1 MREFE
6 VPATYTIPEDVN
18 VSDGVFRHAERTPG
32 LVVFNRPDGKGG
44 WTDVTAKQ
52 FAQAVTGVAKGLIA
66 TGIELGDRVAILAST
81 QYDWVVL
88 DFAIWAAGGCT
99 VAIFD
104 SSSAEQAKWIL
115 QDSGTKLLVV
125 ETPKQRAMIGEI
137 ESALPELAETLL
149 LSEGVSGSGAE
160 AAAERNHAA
169 PPLTPNRHGAVEEF
183 TRRGAD
189 LDDAV
194 VHERRA
200 QVKAASPATLIYTSG
215 TTGRPKG
222 VMLSHSNLYAE
233 SAADRAVMPQ
243 DLRPGKRSLL
253 FLPLAHVFARAVALA
268 AFDAGVTVAHTADWS
283 TLVEQFG
290 QYKPDFILSVP
301 RVFEKVFN
309 GAKQKAHD
317 SGKGAIFDAAAD
329 TAIAYS
335 QALDNGGPGLVLKLK
350 HAVFDKLVYGKL
362 REAMGGRCESAVSGG
377 GPLSAR
383 LGHFFRGVG
392 VNIREGYGL
401 TETTAAV
408 SVNTPE
414 YTRVG
419 TVGRPLP
426 GHGAKVAEDGELLL
440 RGPVV
445 FSGYW
450 GNDAATE
457 DAFVDGWFKTG
468 DLGAIDSNGFI
479 TITGRK
485 KEILVTAGGKNVSP
499 AMLEDS
505 LRSHPLISQV
515 MVVGDS
521 KPFIGALITLDAEA
535 LPGWTERHNLPADTP
550 IEKLIENPDLVA
562 EIDAAVADTNKLVSH
577 AEAIKKIRILPV
589 DWTEES
595 GELTPKMSLKRAVV
609 MKNYAADVEA
619 IYS

>member
-18 VSDGVFRHAERTPG
+18 VSDSVFRHAERTPG
-32 LVVFNRPDGKGG
+32 LVVFNKPDGKGG

-52 FAQAVTGVAKGLIA
+52 FAHAVTGVAKGLVA
-66 TGIELGDRVAILAST
+66 SGIELGDRVAILAST

-115 QDSGTKLLVV
+115 QDSATKLLVV
-125 ETPKQRAMIGEI
+125 ETAKQRAMISEI
-137 ESALPELAETLL
+137 ESVLPELKETLL
-149 LSEGVSGSGAE
+149 LGDGAVAEFTTRGAE
-160 AAAERNHAA
+160 
-169 PPLTPNRHGAVEEF
+169 
-183 TRRGAD
+183 
-189 LDDAV
+189 LDDSV

-233 SAADRAVMPQ
+233 SVADRAVMP
-243 DLRPGKRSLL
+243 DSLRAGNRSLL

-283 TLVEQFG
+283 TLVDQFG
-290 QYKPDFILSVP
+290 QYKPDFIVSVP

-317 SGKGAIFDAAAD
+317 GGQGKIFDIAAD
-329 TAIAYS
+329 TAIEYS
-335 QALDNGGPGLVLKLK
+335 RSLETGGPGLVLKLK
-350 HAVFDKLVYGKL
+350 HAVFDKLVYSKL
-362 REAMGGRCESAVSGG
+362 RAAMGGQCTSAVSGG
-377 GPLSAR
+377 GPLGAR

-392 VNIREGYGL
+392 VIVYEGYGL
-401 TETTAAV
+401 TETTAALT
-408 SVNTPE
+408 VNTPE
-414 YTRVG
+414 YIRVG
-419 TVGRPLP
+419 SVGRPLP
-426 GHGAKVAEDGELLL
+426 GHGVKIADDGELLV

-445 FSGYW
+445 FGGYW
-450 GNDAATE
+450 GNDAASE
-457 DAFVDGWFKTG
+457 DAFADGWFKTG
-468 DLGAIDSNGFI
+468 DLGAIDDTGFV

-499 AMLEDS
+499 AVLEDS
-505 LRSHPLISQV
+505 LRANPLISQV
-515 MVVGDS
+515 MVVGDG
-521 KPFIGALITLDAEA
+521 KPFIAALITLDEEA
-535 LPGWTERHNLPADTP
+535 LPGWKDRHSLPADTP
-550 IEKLIENPDLVA
+550 IEKLIENPDLVTD
-562 EIDAAVADTNKLVSH
+562 IDAAVAATNKLVSH

-589 DWTEES
+589 DWTEEG
-595 GELTPKMSLKRAVV
+595 GELTPKMSIKRAVV

>member
-18 VSDGVFRHAERTPG
+18 VSDGVYRHAERTPG

-115 QDSGTKLLVV
+115 QDSATKLLVV
-125 ETPKQRAMIGEI
+125 ETPKQRTMIGEI
-137 ESALPELAETLL
+137 ESALPELTETLL
-149 LSEGVSGSGAE
+149 LSE
-160 AAAERNHAA
+160 
-169 PPLTPNRHGAVEEF
+169 GAVEEF

-189 LDDAV
+189 LDDAL

-222 VMLSHSNLYAE
+222 VMLSHANLYAE
-233 SAADRAVMPQ
+233 SAADRAVMPH

-283 TLVEQFG
+283 TLVQQFG

-309 GAKQKAHD
+309 GAKQNAHD
-317 SGKGAIFDAAAD
+317 GGKGAIFDAAAD

-335 QALDNGGPGLVLKLK
+335 QALDNGGPGVVLKLK
-350 HAVFDKLVYGKL
+350 HLVFDKLVYGKL
-362 REAMGGRCESAVSGG
+362 RAAMGGRCESAVSGG
-377 GPLSAR
+377 GPLSPR

-392 VNIREGYGL
+392 VTIREGYGL
-401 TETTAAV
+401 TETTAAIT
-408 SVNTPE
+408 VNTPE

-450 GNDAATE
+450 GNDEATR
-457 DAFVDGWFKTG
+457 DAFADGWFKSG
-468 DLGAIDSNGFI
+468 DLGAIDADGFI

-505 LRSHPLISQV
+505 LRSNPLISQV
-515 MVVGDS
+515 MVVGDG

-535 LPGWTERHNLPADTP
+535 LPGWKERHNLPADTP

-577 AEAIKKIRILPV
+577 AEAIKKVRILAT
-589 DWTEES
+589 DWTEDG

-609 MKNYAADVEA
+609 MKNYADDVEA
-619 IYS
+619 IYN